1 MFSLCDNIFKRK
13 YLDKNYV
20 KKMLTYN
27 IFKPCMVSFNN
38 TISLSCHEQVCLSGL
53 RFKRYFS
60 HHRAKFYF
68 DVG

>member
-1 MFSLCDNIFKRK
+1 MCSLCDNIFKRK
-13 YLDKNYV
+13 HLDKNYV
-20 KKMLTYN
+20 KKMLNYN
-27 IFKPCMVSFNN
+27 IFKPCMISFNN
-38 TISLSCHEQVCLSGL
+38 TISLSCDERVCLSGL